1 MKKKLK
7 IIIPMIIAVILLM
20 PVKECLKDG
29 GTIKYN
35 AVLWGVTKEHSMTR
49 DSAGNDGF
57 RIGIIVRILWFD
69 VYEDLEFIPEQK
81 GA

>member
-1 MKKKLK
+1 MKRKLK
-7 IIIPMIIAVILLM
+7 VIIPVIIAIILLV
-20 PVKECLKDG
+20 PVKEHLKDG

-49 DSAGNDGF
+49 DSAGNNGYSV
-57 RIGIIVRILWFD
+57 GIIVRILWFD
-69 VYEDLEFIPEQK
+69 VYKDLEFIPEQK

>member
-7 IIIPMIIAVILLM
+7 IIIAIILLV

-49 DSAGNDGF
+49 DSAGNHGYST
-57 RIGIIVRILWFD
+57 GIIVRILWFD
-69 VYEDLEFIPEQK
+69 VYKDLEFTPHQK

>member
-7 IIIPMIIAVILLM
+7 IIIPLIIAVILLV

-35 AVLWGVTKEHSMTR
+35 AVLWGVTKEHSLTR
-49 DSAGNDGF
+49 DSAGNHGF
-57 RIGIIVRILWFD
+57 STGIIVRILWFD
-69 VYEDLEFIPEQK
+69 VYKDLKFTPHQK
-81 GA
+81 GT